1 MSTAPRLSVGIA
13 VHNEEQA
20 IPELL
25 SRLAV
30 VLAAIPGGPHEVVV
44 VDDGSHDRS
53 FELLRQAQIANANL
67 VVVRLSR
74 NFGHQAALTAAL
86 DHVKGDVTVLMDGD
100 LQDTPEAIP
109 LLLAK
114 HLEGYDV
121 VYAQRS
127 SRHEPWYLRL
137 SYRLFYRLIQSL
149 ADIRLPLDSG
159 DFALLS
165 RRVVDTLRNTRERN
179 RYLRGLRS
187 WAGFRQ
193 IGIPVAR
200 DPRFA
205 GESKYGLLRLLGLAF
220 DGIFSFSIV
229 PLRVA
234 SLLGALTT
242 GGAILLA
249 FYALFVRLVSN
260 RAPQGFTALFVVI
273 VFMSG
278 LQLFFLGLI
287 GEYLGRAYDE
297 AKARPHYVIDD
308 VTRIDAR
315 GCAQDQ
321 PAAAAQSS

>member
-1 MSTAPRLSVGIA
+1 MSTMPRLSVGIA

-25 SRLAV
+25 SRLGT
-30 VLAAIPGGPHEVVV
+30 VLAVIPGGPHEVVV
-44 VDDGSHDRS
+44 VDDGSTDGS
-53 FELLRQAQIANANL
+53 VALLRQAQVANADL

-86 DHVKGDVTVLMDGD
+86 DHVRGDVTVLMDGD
-100 LQDTPEAIP
+100 LQDTPETIP

-114 HLEGYDV
+114 HHEGYDV

-205 GESKYGLLRLLGLAF
+205 GESKYSLLRLLGLAF

-234 SLLGALTT
+234 SLIGALTT

-249 FYALFVRLVSN
+249 VYALFVRFVTD

-315 GCAQDQ
+315 
-321 PAAAAQSS
+321 ST